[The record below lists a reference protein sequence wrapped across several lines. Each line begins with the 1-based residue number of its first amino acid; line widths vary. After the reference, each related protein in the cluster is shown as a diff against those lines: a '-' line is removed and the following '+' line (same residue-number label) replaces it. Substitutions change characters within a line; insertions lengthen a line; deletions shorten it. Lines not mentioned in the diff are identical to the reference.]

1 MVEANAPSKIW
12 TELRFIVIAYAI
24 LTVIYAFVL
33 YAIYGQKHA
42 IHARLADLERTG
54 NLSRSH
60 AGLGKRKTRLAV

>member
-1 MVEANAPSKIW
+1 MVEANDPSKIW

-42 IHARLADLERTG
+42 IHARPADLERTG
-54 NLSRSH
+54 NLGRSH
-60 AGLGKRKTRLAV
+60 AGSGKRKSRLAV